1 MSISEIY
8 LIVPNPALSGLI
20 WFFIISAVLYFAR
33 LPAKKYIL
41 AFSEVL
47 HNALR
52 FAANSVISADLRLQ
66 ARNRAVLLEAGRE
79 ATERIIEREFER
91 VEDAVTNDLAQYP
104 ALQRKLSERITS
116 IDEDYKQSTEVPPDP
131 PQWCKVVESVAK
143 IDSNGDAMVAQILK
157 DIHKSMVKA
166 QDIAIKEHRRAC
178 TQRHSV
184 LKRMMPHWR
193 SVKHVLGEVDRNIF
207 SILERAGKIG
217 RHMHDYEEIIKGSDR
232 SLRVLSSSSISQFF
246 ISAFVL
252 SIAVGGAA
260 VNFTLIARPMAEMVG
275 GSNFIGGFKV
285 SEISAIVIILVE
297 VSMGLFL
304 MESLRI
310 TRLFPVIGALN
321 DKLRVRM
328 IWITFG
334 FLLVLASVEAGL
346 AFMREIL
353 MEDEL
358 ATSAMLRGDG
368 TAMAAGVVATDF
380 TWITTAA
387 QMGMGFI
394 LPFAL
399 VFVAIPLETFVSST
413 RTVVGI
419 LASALLRTVAFVL
432 RLTGNIARYLG
443 KTVANLY
450 DLVIFGPLWLE
461 NTIIKNLRS
470 GKAKKKSSTQTIN
483 AEFQEAL

>member
-8 LIVPNPALSGLI
+8 LVVPNPALSGLI

-52 FAANSVISADLRLQ
+52 LAANSVNSADLRLQ

-79 ATERIIEREFER
+79 ATERMIEREFVR
-91 VEDAVTNDLAQYP
+91 VEDSVTNDLAQYP

-143 IDSNGDAMVAQILK
+143 IDSNGDAMVSQILK
-157 DIHKSMVKA
+157 DIHKSMIKA

-193 SVKHVLGEVDRNIF
+193 SVKRVLGEVDRNIS
-207 SILERAGKIG
+207 SIIERAGKIG
-217 RHMHDYEEIIKGSDR
+217 RYMHDYEEIIKGSDR

-260 VNFTLIARPMAEMVG
+260 VNYTLIARPMAEMVG
-275 GSNFIGGFKV
+275 GSNFIGSFKV

-368 TAMAAGVVATDF
+368 AGVVATADF
-380 TWITTAA
+380 AWITTAA

-399 VFVAIPLETFVSST
+399 VFVAIPLETFVSSS

-419 LASALLRTVAFVL
+419 LASALLRAVAFVL
-432 RLTGNIARYLG
+432 RLAGNIARYLG
-443 KTVANLY
+443 RAVANLY
-450 DLVIFGPLWLE
+450 DLIIFGPLWLE
-461 NTIIKNLRS
+461 NTITKKMS
-470 GKAKKKSSTQTIN
+470 PGKADTNSSARSLN
-483 AEFQEAL
+483 SAYQEAL

>member
-1 MSISEIY
+1 MSVSEIY
-8 LIVPNPALSGLI
+8 LIVPNPALSALI

-52 FAANSVISADLRLQ
+52 LAANSVNSADFRLQ
-66 ARNRAVLLEAGRE
+66 ARNREVLLEAGRE
-79 ATERIIEREFER
+79 ASERLIEREFER
-91 VEDAVTNDLAQYP
+91 VENSVTNDLAQYP

-116 IDEDYKQSTEVPPDP
+116 IDEDYKQSTEVPPNP

-166 QDIAIKEHRRAC
+166 QDKAIKEHRRAC
-178 TQRHSV
+178 TQRHGV

-193 SVKHVLGEVDRNIF
+193 SVKTVLGEVDRNIA
-207 SILERAGKIG
+207 SILERASKIG
-217 RHMHDYEEIIKGSDR
+217 RYMHDYEEIIKGSDR
-232 SLRVLSSSSISQFF
+232 ALRVLSSSSISQFF

-252 SIAVGGAA
+252 SIAIGGAM

-334 FLLVLASVEAGL
+334 FLLALASVEAGL

-368 TAMAAGVVATDF
+368 AVAAADF
-380 TWITTAA
+380 AWITTAA

-399 VFVAIPLETFVSST
+399 VFVAIPLETFVSSS

-419 LASALLRTVAFVL
+419 LASALLRAIAFVL
-432 RLTGNIARYLG
+432 RLSGNIARYAG

-461 NTIIKNLRS
+461 NTIIKKLNS
-470 GKAKKKSSTQTIN
+470 GDADANSSARAIN
-483 AEFQEAL
+483 SDYQEVA

>member
-8 LIVPNPALSGLI
+8 LIVPNPALAGLI
-20 WFFIISAVLYFAR
+20 WFFILSAVLYFAR

-52 FAANSVISADLRLQ
+52 LAATSVNSADLRLQ
-66 ARNRAVLLEAGRE
+66 ARNREVLLEAGRE
-79 ATERIIEREFER
+79 ASERMIEREFER
-91 VEDAVTNDLAQYP
+91 VEDSVTNDLAQYP

-131 PQWCKVVESVAK
+131 PQWCTVVESVAK
-143 IDSNGDAMVAQILK
+143 IDSNGDALVSQILK

-166 QDIAIKEHRRAC
+166 QDKAIKEHRRAC
-178 TQRHSV
+178 MQRHSV

-193 SVKHVLGEVDRNIF
+193 SVKHVLGEVDKNIA
-207 SILERAGKIG
+207 SILERASKIG
-217 RHMHDYEEIIKGSDR
+217 RYMHDYEEIIKGSDR
-232 SLRVLSSSSISQFF
+232 ALRVLSSSSISQFF

-252 SIAVGGAA
+252 SIAIGGGV

-358 ATSAMLRGDG
+358 ATSAMLRGG
-368 TAMAAGVVATDF
+368 GEGVVAAADF
-380 TWITTAA
+380 AWITTAA

-399 VFVAIPLETFVSST
+399 VFVAIPLETFVSSS

-419 LASALLRTVAFVL
+419 LASALLRAIAFVL
-432 RLTGNIARYLG
+432 RLTGNIARYTG
-443 KTVANLY
+443 RTVANLY
-450 DLVIFGPLWLE
+450 DLIIFGPLWLE
-461 NTIIKNLRS
+461 NTVT
-470 GKAKKKSSTQTIN
+470 KKLGAAQIETSSPAN
-483 AEFQEAL
+483 AVNADYQEAV

>member
-52 FAANSVISADLRLQ
+52 LAANSVNSADLRLQ

-79 ATERIIEREFER
+79 ASERMIEREFER
-91 VEDAVTNDLAQYP
+91 VEDSVTNDLAQYP

-157 DIHKSMVKA
+157 DIHKSMIKA
-166 QDIAIKEHRRAC
+166 QDTAIKEHRRAC
-178 TQRHSV
+178 MQRHSV

-193 SVKHVLGEVDRNIF
+193 SVKRVLGEVDRNIS

-217 RHMHDYEEIIKGSDR
+217 RYMHDYEEIIKGSDR
-232 SLRVLSSSSISQFF
+232 ALRVLSSSSISQFF

-275 GSNFIGGFKV
+275 GSNFIGTFKV

-368 TAMAAGVVATDF
+368 AGVVAAADF
-380 TWITTAA
+380 AWITTAA

-419 LASALLRTVAFVL
+419 LASALLRAIAFVL

-450 DLVIFGPLWLE
+450 DLIIFGPLWLE
-461 NTIIKNLRS
+461 NTITKKLGS
-470 GKAKKKSSTQTIN
+470 GKAETNSPAHAVN
-483 AEFQEAL
+483 ADYQEAV

>member
-20 WFFIISAVLYFAR
+20 WFFIVSAGLYFAR

-41 AFSEVL
+41 AFSGVL

-52 FAANSVISADLRLQ
+52 LAANSVNSADLRLQ
-66 ARNRAVLLEAGRE
+66 ARNREVLLEAGRE
-79 ATERIIEREFER
+79 ASERLIEREFER
-91 VEDAVTNDLAQYP
+91 VENSVSNDLAQYP

-116 IDEDYKQSTEVPPDP
+116 IDEDYKQSTEVPPNP
-131 PQWCKVVESVAK
+131 PQWSKVVESVAK
-143 IDSNGDAMVAQILK
+143 IDSNGDAMVSQILK

-166 QDIAIKEHRRAC
+166 QDTAIKAHRHAC
-178 TQRHSV
+178 MQRHNV

-193 SVKHVLGEVDRNIF
+193 SVKHVLGEVDRNIA
-207 SILERAGKIG
+207 SILERASKID
-217 RHMHDYEEIIKGSDR
+217 RYMHDYEEIIKGSDR
-232 SLRVLSSSSISQFF
+232 ALRILSSSSISQFF

-252 SIAVGGAA
+252 GIAIGGAM

-275 GSNFIGGFKV
+275 GSSFIAGFKM
-285 SEISAIVIILVE
+285 SEISAMVIILVE

-321 DKLRVRM
+321 DKLRIRM

-334 FLLVLASVEAGL
+334 FLLTLASVEAGL

-368 TAMAAGVVATDF
+368 AAITAANFA
-380 TWITTAA
+380 WITTAA

-399 VFVAIPLETFVSST
+399 VFVAIPLETFVSSS
-413 RTVVGI
+413 RTVLGI
-419 LASALLRTVAFVL
+419 LTSALLRALAFIL
-432 RLTGNIARYLG
+432 RLGGNVARYTG

-461 NTIIKNLRS
+461 NTVT
-470 GKAKKKSSTQTIN
+470 KKLASAATKIN
-483 AEFQEAL
+483 ASAVAVNTDYQEAA

>member
-8 LIVPNPALSGLI
+8 FIVPNPVLSGLI
-20 WFFIISAVLYFAR
+20 WFFIISAVLYLAR

-52 FAANSVISADLRLQ
+52 IAAYSVNSADFRLQ
-66 ARNRAVLLEAGRE
+66 ARNREVLLEAGRE
-79 ATERIIEREFER
+79 ASERLIEREFER
-91 VEDAVTNDLAQYP
+91 IEDSVKNDLAQYP
-104 ALQRKLSERITS
+104 SLQRKLSEHITS

-143 IDSNGDAMVAQILK
+143 IDSNGDAMVSQILK

-166 QDIAIKEHRRAC
+166 QDKAIKEHRHAC
-178 TQRHSV
+178 MQRHGV
-184 LKRMMPHWR
+184 LKRMMPHWS
-193 SVKHVLGEVDRNIF
+193 SVKTVLGEVDKNIS
-207 SILERAGKIG
+207 SILERASKIG
-217 RHMHDYEEIIKGSDR
+217 RYMHDYEEAIKGSDR
-232 SLRVLSSSSISQFF
+232 ALRVLSSSSISQFF

-252 SIAVGGAA
+252 SIAIGGGI

-358 ATSAMLRGDG
+358 ATSAMLRGG
-368 TAMAAGVVATDF
+368 AGVVATADF
-380 TWITTAA
+380 AWITTAA

-399 VFVAIPLETFVSST
+399 VFVAIPLETFVSSS

-419 LASALLRTVAFVL
+419 LASAMLRAIAFIL
-432 RLTGNIARYLG
+432 RLSGNIARYTG
-443 KTVANLY
+443 KAAANIY
-450 DLVIFGPLWLE
+450 DLIIFGPLWLE
-461 NTIIKNLRS
+461 NTIIKKS
-470 GKAKKKSSTQTIN
+470 GSTKTERN
-483 AEFQEAL
+483 ASAGAVNADYQEAV

>member
-1 MSISEIY
+1 MSLFETF
-8 LIVPNPALSGLI
+8 LVVPNPVLSGLI
-20 WFFIISAVLYFAR
+20 WFFVISAVLYFAR

-41 AFSEVL
+41 AFSEAI

-52 FAANSVISADLRLQ
+52 LAANSVNSADSRLQ
-66 ARNRAVLLEAGRE
+66 ARNREVLLEAGRE
-79 ATERIIEREFER
+79 STERMIEREFER
-91 VEDAVTNDLAQYP
+91 VENTVMNDLSQYP
-104 ALQRKLSERITS
+104 ALQRKLSESITL

-131 PQWCKVVESVAK
+131 PGWCKVVESVAR
-143 IDSNGDAMVAQILK
+143 IDSNGDAMVSHILK
-157 DIHKSMVKA
+157 DIHKSMIKA
-166 QDIAIKEHRRAC
+166 QDIAIKEHRRAFMS
-178 TQRHSV
+178 RHAV

-193 SVKHVLGEVDRNIF
+193 SVERVLGEVDQNIS
-207 SILERAGKIG
+207 SILERATKIG
-217 RHMHDYEEIIKGSDR
+217 RYMHDYEEIIKGSDR
-232 SLRVLSSSSISQFF
+232 ATRVLSSSAMSQFF
-246 ISAFVL
+246 VSAFVL
-252 SIAVGGAA
+252 AIAVGGAM

-275 GSNFIGGFKV
+275 GQNFIGSFKV
-285 SEISAIVIILVE
+285 SEISAVVIILVE
-297 VSMGLFL
+297 ISMGLFL

-334 FLLVLASVEAGL
+334 FLFTLASVEAGL

-368 TAMAAGVVATDF
+368 VSTIVTTDF
-380 TWITTAA
+380 AWITTAA

-419 LASALLRTVAFVL
+419 VTSALLRALAFVL
-432 RLTGNIARYLG
+432 RFVGNIARYSG
-443 KTVANLY
+443 KIAANLY

-461 NTIIKNLRS
+461 NTIIKKLNS
-470 GKAKKKSSTQTIN
+470 GNDKTSSDADSVNTN
-483 AEFQEAL
+483 YQEAT

>member
-1 MSISEIY
+1 MSLSEIY
-8 LIVPNPALSGLI
+8 LIVPNPVVAGLI
-20 WFFIISAVLYFAR
+20 WFFAISAALYFAR

-47 HNALR
+47 HNAMRL
-52 FAANSVISADLRLQ
+52 AANSVKSADLRLQ
-66 ARNRAVLLEAGRE
+66 ARNREVLLEAGRE
-79 ATERIIEREFER
+79 ASERMIEREFER
-91 VEDAVTNDLAQYP
+91 VENTVKNDLAQYP
-104 ALQRKLSERITS
+104 ALQRKLSERLTS
-116 IDEDYKQSTEVPPDP
+116 IDEDYMQSTEVPPDP
-131 PQWCKVVESVAK
+131 PDWCKVVESVANIESK
-143 IDSNGDAMVAQILK
+143 GDAMVAHILK
-157 DIHKSMVKA
+157 DIHKSMIKA
-166 QDIAIKEHRRAC
+166 QDTAIKEHRRASRE
-178 TQRHSV
+178 RHGI

-193 SVKHVLGEVDRNIF
+193 SLKRVLGEVDSNIS
-207 SILERAGKIG
+207 SILERATKID
-217 RHMHDYEEIIKGSDR
+217 HYMQNYEEIIKGSDR
-232 SLRVLSSSSISQFF
+232 ATRVLSSSSISQFF

-252 SIAVGGAA
+252 SIAIGGAM

-275 GSNFIGGFKV
+275 GQNFIAGFKV

-334 FLLVLASVEAGL
+334 FLFALASVEAGL

-358 ATSAMLRGDG
+358 ATSAMLRDDG
-368 TAMAAGVVATDF
+368 LGAIATADF
-380 TWITTAA
+380 AWITTVA

-399 VFVAIPLETFVSST
+399 VFVAIPLETFVSSS

-419 LASALLRTVAFVL
+419 IMSGLLRAVAFVL
-432 RLTGNIARYLG
+432 RLVGNIARYSG
-443 KTVANLY
+443 KMVANIY
-450 DLVIFGPLWLE
+450 DLIIFGPLWLE
-461 NTIIKNLRS
+461 NTITRKLS
-470 GKAKKKSSTQTIN
+470 GGKDNTGSAAHSVKSDY
-483 AEFQEAL
+483 QEAT

>member
-1 MSISEIY
+1 MPITDIF
-8 LIVPNPALSGLI
+8 LIVPNPVLSGLI
-20 WFFIISAVLYFAR
+20 WFFTLSAVMYFAR
-33 LPAKKYIL
+33 LPAKKYII

-52 FAANSVISADLRLQ
+52 LAANSVNSADLRLQ
-66 ARNRAVLLEAGRE
+66 ARNREVLLEAGRE

-91 VEDAVTNDLAQYP
+91 VENTVKNDLAQYP
-104 ALQRKLSERITS
+104 ALQRKLSERITL
-116 IDEDYKQSTEVPPDP
+116 IDEDYKESTEVPPDP
-131 PQWCKVVESVAK
+131 PDWCKVVESVAK
-143 IDSNGDAMVAQILK
+143 INSNGDAMVASILK

-166 QDIAIKEHRRAC
+166 QDKAIKEHRRAC
-178 TQRHSV
+178 MQRHNI

-193 SVKHVLGEVDRNIF
+193 SVKQVLGEVDRNIS
-207 SILERAGKIG
+207 SILERASKIG
-217 RHMHDYEEIIKGSDR
+217 RYMNDYEEILKGSDR
-232 SLRVLSSSSISQFF
+232 ATRILSSSAMSQFF

-252 SIAVGGAA
+252 AIAVGGAM

-275 GSNFIGGFKV
+275 GQNFIAGFKV

-297 VSMGLFL
+297 ISMGLFL

-334 FLLVLASVEAGL
+334 FLFVLASVEAGL

-368 TAMAAGVVATDF
+368 ASMMAATDF
-380 TWITTAA
+380 AWITTVA

-413 RTVVGI
+413 RTVVGV
-419 LASALLRTVAFVL
+419 LASALLRAVAFVL
-432 RLTGNIARYLG
+432 RLIGNIARYSG
-443 KTVANLY
+443 KIIVNLY
-450 DLVIFGPLWLE
+450 DLIIFGPLWLE
-461 NTIIKNLRS
+461 STITSRIGSNSNKIRSATHSVNTNY
-470 GKAKKKSSTQTIN
+470 
-483 AEFQEAL
+483 QEAA

>member
-1 MSISEIY
+1 MSITDIY
-8 LIVPNPALSGLI
+8 LIVPNPVLSGLI
-20 WFFIISAVLYFAR
+20 WFFTLSAVMYFAR
-33 LPAKKYIL
+33 LPAKKYII

-52 FAANSVISADLRLQ
+52 LAANSVNSADLRLQ
-66 ARNRAVLLEAGRE
+66 ARNREVLLEAGRE

-91 VEDAVTNDLAQYP
+91 VENTVKNDLAQYP
-104 ALQRKLSERITS
+104 ALQRKLSERITL
-116 IDEDYKQSTEVPPDP
+116 IDEDYKESTEVPPDP
-131 PQWCKVVESVAK
+131 PDWCKVVESVAK
-143 IDSNGDAMVAQILK
+143 INSNGDAMVASILK

-166 QDIAIKEHRRAC
+166 QEKAINEHRRAC
-178 TQRHSV
+178 MQRHNI

-193 SVKHVLGEVDRNIF
+193 SVKQVLGEVDRNIS
-207 SILERAGKIG
+207 SILERASKIG
-217 RHMHDYEEIIKGSDR
+217 RYMNDYEEILKGSDR
-232 SLRVLSSSSISQFF
+232 ATRILSSSAMSQFF

-252 SIAVGGAA
+252 AIAVGGAM

-275 GSNFIGGFKV
+275 GQNFIAGFKV

-297 VSMGLFL
+297 ISMGLFL

-334 FLLVLASVEAGL
+334 FLFVLASVEAGL

-368 TAMAAGVVATDF
+368 ASMMAATDF
-380 TWITTAA
+380 AWITTVA

-413 RTVVGI
+413 RTVVGV
-419 LASALLRTVAFVL
+419 LASALLRAVAFVL
-432 RLTGNIARYLG
+432 RLIGNIARYSG
-443 KTVANLY
+443 KIIVNLY
-450 DLVIFGPLWLE
+450 DLIIFGPLWLE
-461 NTIIKNLRS
+461 STITSRIGSNSNKIRSATHSVNTNY
-470 GKAKKKSSTQTIN
+470 
-483 AEFQEAL
+483 QEAA

>member
-1 MSISEIY
+1 MSLAEIY
-8 LIVPNPALSGLI
+8 LIVPNPVLSGLI
-20 WFFIISAVLYFAR
+20 WFFVLSAVLYFAR

-41 AFSEVL
+41 AFSEVI

-52 FAANSVISADLRLQ
+52 LAAHSVNSTDLRLQ
-66 ARNRAVLLEAGRE
+66 ARNREVLLEAGRE
-79 ATERIIEREFER
+79 AAERMIEREFER
-91 VEDAVTNDLAQYP
+91 VEDTVMNDLSQYP
-104 ALQRKLSERITS
+104 SLQRKLSEHITH

-131 PQWCKVVESVAK
+131 PGWCKVVESVAK
-143 IDSNGDAMVAQILK
+143 IDSKGDAMVAHILK
-157 DIHKSMVKA
+157 DIHQSMIKA
-166 QDIAIKEHRRAC
+166 QDKAIHEHRRAC
-178 TQRHSV
+178 MQRHAV

-193 SVKHVLGEVDRNIF
+193 SVKRVLGEVDRNIS
-207 SILERAGKIG
+207 SILERATKIS
-217 RHMHDYEEIIKGSDR
+217 RYMQDYEEIVKGSER
-232 SLRVLSSSSISQFF
+232 ATRVLSSSAMSQFF

-252 SIAVGGAA
+252 AIAVGGAM

-275 GSNFIGGFKV
+275 GQNFIGDFKV
-285 SEISAIVIILVE
+285 SEISAVVIILVE
-297 VSMGLFL
+297 ISMGLFL

-334 FLLVLASVEAGL
+334 FLFALASVEAGL

-358 ATSAMLRGDG
+358 ATSAMLRDAAMSTIA
-368 TAMAAGVVATDF
+368 TADYA
-380 TWITTAA
+380 WITTAA

-413 RTVVGI
+413 RTVVGVI
-419 LASALLRTVAFVL
+419 ASALLRVLAFLL
-432 RLTGNIARYLG
+432 RLIGNIARYSG
-443 KTVANLY
+443 KIVVNFY
-450 DLVIFGPLWLE
+450 DLIIFGPLWLE
-461 NTIIKNLRS
+461 NTVIKKLAVGKSDADSASVNS
-470 GKAKKKSSTQTIN
+470 GY
-483 AEFQEAL
+483 QEAA

>member
-8 LIVPNPALSGLI
+8 LIVPNPALAGLI
-20 WFFIISAVLYFAR
+20 WFFIISAGLYLAR
-33 LPAKKYIL
+33 LPAKKTIL

-47 HNALR
+47 HKALR
-52 FAANSVISADLRLQ
+52 MAASSVNSADLRLQ
-66 ARNRAVLLEAGRE
+66 ARNREVLLEAGRE
-79 ATERIIEREFER
+79 ASERMIEREFQR
-91 VEDAVTNDLAQYP
+91 VEDSVSNDLAQYP

-131 PQWCKVVESVAK
+131 PQWCKVVDSVAK
-143 IDSNGDAMVAQILK
+143 IDSNGDAMVSQILK

-166 QDIAIKEHRRAC
+166 QDKAIKEHRRAC
-178 TQRHSV
+178 IQRHNV

-193 SVKHVLGEVDRNIF
+193 SVKHVLGKVDRNIA
-207 SILERAGKIG
+207 SILERASKIG
-217 RHMHDYEEIIKGSDR
+217 RYMHDYEEIIKGSDR
-232 SLRVLSSSSISQFF
+232 ALRILSSSSISQFF

-252 SIAVGGAA
+252 SIAIGGGV

-328 IWITFG
+328 IWVTFS
-334 FLLVLASVEAGL
+334 FLLALASVEAGL

-358 ATSAMLRGDG
+358 ATSAMLRGEG
-368 TAMAAGVVATDF
+368 AAVAVADF
-380 TWITTAA
+380 AWITTAA

-399 VFVAIPLETFVSST
+399 AFVAIPLETFVSSS
-413 RTVVGI
+413 RTVLGI
-419 LASALLRTVAFVL
+419 LASALLRTIAFVL
-432 RLTGNIARYLG
+432 RFSGNVARYTG
-443 KTVANLY
+443 KTLVNIY
-450 DLVIFGPLWLE
+450 DLIIFGPLWLE
-461 NTIIKNLRS
+461 NTIIKKLSSSRTKTNL
-470 GKAKKKSSTQTIN
+470 STTVVN
-483 AEFQEAL
+483 TDYQEAV

>member
-1 MSISEIY
+1 MSLSEIY
-8 LIVPNPALSGLI
+8 LIVPNPVLSGMI
-20 WFFIISAVLYFAR
+20 WFFVVSAVLYLAR

-41 AFSEVL
+41 AFSEVI

-52 FAANSVISADLRLQ
+52 LAASSVNSADSRLQ
-66 ARNRAVLLEAGRE
+66 ARNREVLLEAGRE
-79 ATERIIEREFER
+79 ASERMIEREFER
-91 VEDAVTNDLAQYP
+91 VENTVMNDLSQYP

-131 PQWCKVVESVAK
+131 PDWCKVVESVAK
-143 IDSNGDAMVAQILK
+143 IDSNGDAMVAHILK
-157 DIHKSMVKA
+157 DIHKSMIKA
-166 QDIAIKEHRRAC
+166 QDKAIKEHRRAC
-178 TQRHSV
+178 MERHGV

-193 SVKHVLGEVDRNIF
+193 SVKRVLGEVDNNIS
-207 SILERAGKIG
+207 SILERATKIS
-217 RHMHDYEEIIKGSDR
+217 RYMQDYEEIIKGSDR
-232 SLRVLSSSSISQFF
+232 ATRVLSSSAMSQFF
-246 ISAFVL
+246 VSAFVL
-252 SIAVGGAA
+252 AIAVGGAV

-275 GSNFIGGFKV
+275 GQNFIGNFKV
-285 SEISAIVIILVE
+285 SEISAVVIILVE
-297 VSMGLFL
+297 ISMGLFL

-334 FLLVLASVEAGL
+334 FLFALASVEAGL

-368 TAMAAGVVATDF
+368 MSTIATADF
-380 TWITTAA
+380 AWITTAA

-413 RTVVGI
+413 RTVVGVVT
-419 LASALLRTVAFVL
+419 SALLRALAFVL
-432 RLTGNIARYLG
+432 RLLGNISRYSG
-443 KTVANLY
+443 KIVVNLY
-450 DLVIFGPLWLE
+450 DLIIFGPLWLE
-461 NTIIKNLRS
+461 SVITQKIS
-470 GKAKKKSSTQTIN
+470 TGKASKSVVNSTY
-483 AEFQEAL
+483 QEAT

>member
-1 MSISEIY
+1 MSVSEIF
-8 LIVPNPALSGLI
+8 LVVPNHALSGLI
-20 WFFIISAVLYFAR
+20 WFFIISALLYFAR
-33 LPAKKYIL
+33 LPARKTLL

-52 FAANSVISADLRLQ
+52 MAANSVNSADVRLQ
-66 ARNRAVLLEAGRE
+66 ARNREVLLEAGRE
-79 ATERIIEREFER
+79 ASERMIEREFER
-91 VEDAVTNDLAQYP
+91 VEDTVSNDLSQYP
-104 ALQRKLSERITS
+104 ALQRKLSEHITS

-131 PQWCKVVESVAK
+131 PKWSRVVESVAK

-157 DIHKSMVKA
+157 DIHRSMVRAQEKA
-166 QDIAIKEHRRAC
+166 IQEHRRASR
-178 TQRHSV
+178 QRHHV

-193 SVKHVLGEVDRNIF
+193 SVKHVLGEVDRNIA
-207 SILERAGKIG
+207 SILERATKIS
-217 RHMHDYEEIIKGSDR
+217 RYMQEYEEILRGSDR
-232 SLRVLSSSSISQFF
+232 ALRVLSSSSISQFF

-252 SIAVGGAA
+252 AIAVGGAA

-275 GSNFIGGFKV
+275 GQNFIGSFKV

-334 FLLVLASVEAGL
+334 FLLVLAGVEAGL

-368 TAMAAGVVATDF
+368 ASVVATADF
-380 TWITTAA
+380 AWITTAA

-399 VFVAIPLETFVSST
+399 VFVAIPLETFVSSS
-413 RTVVGI
+413 RTVLGI
-419 LASALLRTVAFVL
+419 LASFLLRALAFVL
-432 RLTGNIARYLG
+432 RLLGNIARYAG

-461 NTIIKNLRS
+461 STVTKKLGR
-470 GKAKKKSSTQTIN
+470 GRTKAASLSAHETDYR
-483 AEFQEAL
+483 EAT

>member
-8 LIVPNPALSGLI
+8 LIVPNPVLSGLI

-52 FAANSVISADLRLQ
+52 LAASSVNSADLRLQ

-79 ATERIIEREFER
+79 ATERMIEREFVR
-91 VEDAVTNDLAQYP
+91 VEDSVTNDLAQYP

-143 IDSNGDAMVAQILK
+143 IDGNGDAMVSQILK

-178 TQRHSV
+178 MQRHSV

-193 SVKHVLGEVDRNIF
+193 SVKRVLGEVDRNIS
-207 SILERAGKIG
+207 SIIERAGKIG
-217 RHMHDYEEIIKGSDR
+217 RYMHDYEEIIKGSDR

-260 VNFTLIARPMAEMVG
+260 VNYTLIARPMAEMVG
-275 GSNFIGGFKV
+275 GSNFIGSFKV

-368 TAMAAGVVATDF
+368 AGVVATSDF
-380 TWITTAA
+380 GWITTAA

-399 VFVAIPLETFVSST
+399 VFVAIPLETFVSSS

-419 LASALLRTVAFVL
+419 LASALLRAVAFVL
-432 RLTGNIARYLG
+432 RLIGNIARYLG
-443 KTVANLY
+443 RAVANLY
-450 DLVIFGPLWLE
+450 DLIIFGPLWLE
-461 NTIIKNLRS
+461 NTITKKMS
-470 GKAKKKSSTQTIN
+470 SAKADTNSSAGSVN
-483 AEFQEAL
+483 SAYQEAL

>member
-8 LIVPNPALSGLI
+8 LIVPNHALSALI
-20 WFFIISAVLYFAR
+20 WFFIISSVLYFAR
-33 LPAKKYIL
+33 VPAIKYII

-52 FAANSVISADLRLQ
+52 LAANSVNSADSRLQ
-66 ARNRAVLLEAGRE
+66 TRNREVLLEAGRE
-79 ATERIIEREFER
+79 ATERMIEREFER
-91 VEDAVTNDLAQYP
+91 VEDSVTNDLAQYP

-116 IDEDYKQSTEVPPDP
+116 IDEDYKQSTEVPPNP
-131 PQWCKVVESVAK
+131 PQWSKVVESVAK

-157 DIHKSMVKA
+157 DIHKSMIKA
-166 QDIAIKEHRRAC
+166 QDVAIKEHRRAC
-178 TQRHSV
+178 MQRHSV

-193 SVKHVLGEVDRNIF
+193 SVKHVLGEVDRNIS
-207 SILERAGKIG
+207 SIIERAGKIG
-217 RHMHDYEEIIKGSDR
+217 RYMDDYEAIIKGSDR
-232 SLRVLSSSSISQFF
+232 ALRVLSSSSISQFF

-252 SIAVGGAA
+252 SIAIGGAA

-275 GSNFIGGFKV
+275 GSNFIGSFKV
-285 SEISAIVIILVE
+285 SEVSAIVIILVE

-368 TAMAAGVVATDF
+368 VVAAADF
-380 TWITTAA
+380 AWITTAA

-419 LASALLRTVAFVL
+419 MASALLRALAFVL
-432 RLTGNIARYLG
+432 RLTGNIARYSG

-450 DLVIFGPLWLE
+450 DLIIFGPLWLE
-461 NTIIKNLRS
+461 RTIT
-470 GKAKKKSSTQTIN
+470 KKWLSDG
-483 AEFQEAL
+483 AETNSPAHATTTDFQEAV